1 MKIMLNRWLVYS
13 KGDKDMQL
21 YNFSRSV
28 FKYSFFWVFFLIL
41 FTVNSTAQPVKV
53 EAKLDTNTILIGDQ
67 LHLSLNVLQ
76 PKKAEVSYPNVEEAV
91 SPEIEI
97 LEYLKSD
104 TIHSSDEIQVNRRYR
119 ITSFDSGR
127 VNISP
132 LVFHYQYDGRKD
144 SVKTQEIALNV
155 RTVQVDSTKT
165 FFDIKGPMDAPISW
179 REVLPYILGLLGLAI
194 VAFLVWYFIKK
205 YKSRKTEYEPEK
217 PKEPAHVI
225 AFRELDKLKEE
236 KLWQN
241 DKIKL
246 YYTRLADILR
256 TYLWHR
262 YDIKTLERTTDE
274 ILDSLKNS
282 GFSND
287 ELFNKI
293 EQILKT
299 ADLVK
304 FARMQPIL
312 EENSRNMEN
321 AYEFVN
327 QTKLVQDTQEVEK
340 DKDKDKEK
348 DKEQKNSNLNEKE
361 S

>member
-67 LHLSLNVLQ
+67 LHLNLNVFQ
-76 PKKAEVSYPNVEEAV
+76 PKEADVSYPDMEEAL
-91 SPEIEI
+91 SPKIEI

-144 SVKTQEIALNV
+144 SVKTQDIALNV

-165 FFDIKGPMDAPISW
+165 FFDIKGPMEAPISW
-179 REVLPYILGLLGLAI
+179 REVLPYFLGVLGLAI
-194 VAFLVWYFIKK
+194 IAFLVWYFIKR
-205 YKSRKTEYEPEK
+205 YKSQKTEYEPEK

-225 AFRELDKLKEE
+225 ALRELDKLKEE

-274 ILDSLKNS
+274 ILNSLKNT

-287 ELFNKI
+287 ELFNKL
-293 EQILKT
+293 EQTLKT

-304 FARMQPIL
+304 FAKLQPL
-312 EENSRNMEN
+312 PEENDKNMKD

-327 QTKLVQDTQEVEK
+327 QTKLIQGQEE
-340 DKDKDKEK
+340 DN
-348 DKEQKNSNLNEKE
+348 EQKNDNQTEKE

>member
-1 MKIMLNRWLVYS
+1 MLNRWLAYL
-13 KGDKDMQL
+13 KGDKNMWL
-21 YNFSRSV
+21 YKCSRSV
-28 FKYSFFWVFFLIL
+28 FKYSFFGIFFLL
-41 FTVNSTAQPVKV
+41 VFAVNSTAQPVRV
-53 EAKLDTNTILIGDQ
+53 DAKLDTNEILIGDQ
-67 LHLSLNVLQ
+67 LHLNLNVFQ
-76 PKKAEVSYPNVEEAV
+76 PKEADVNYPDIEEAL
-91 SPEIEI
+91 SSEIEI

-104 TIHSSDEIQVNRRYR
+104 TIHSDDEIQVNRRYR

-132 LVFHYQYDGRKD
+132 LVFHYQYDGKND
-144 SVKTQEIALNV
+144 SIKTKPLTLNVKTV
-155 RTVQVDSTKT
+155 KVDSTET
-165 FFDIKGPMDAPISW
+165 IFDIKGPMDAPISW
-179 REVLPYILGLLGLAI
+179 REVLPYILGVLGLAI
-194 VAFLVWYFIKK
+194 IAFLTWYFIKK

-225 AFRELDKLKEE
+225 ALRDLDKLKEE

-241 DKIKL
+241 DKVKL
-246 YYTRLADILR
+246 YYTRLADIVR

-274 ILDSLKNS
+274 ILNSLSNT
-282 GFSND
+282 GFTDN
-287 ELFNKI
+287 ELFTKL

-304 FARMQPIL
+304 FARMKPL
-312 EENSRNMEN
+312 PEENDKNLED

-327 QTKLVQDTQEVEK
+327 QTKLVQVHEGEK
-340 DKDKDKEK
+340 DKDK
-348 DKEQKNSNLNEKE
+348 EQDNSNQNEKE

>member
-1 MKIMLNRWLVYS
+1 MLNRWLAYS

-21 YNFSRSV
+21 CNFSSSV
-28 FKYSFFWVFFLIL
+28 LRYSFFWIFFLLL
-41 FTVNSTAQPVKV
+41 FAINSNAQPVEV
-53 EAKLDTNTILIGDQ
+53 EAKLDTNNILIGDQ
-67 LHLSLNVLQ
+67 LHLNLNVFQ
-76 PKKAEVSYPNVEEAV
+76 PKGAKVSYPDVEEAL
-91 SPEIEI
+91 SPDIEI

-104 TIHSSDEIQVNRRYR
+104 TIYSDNKIQVNSRYR

-127 VNISP
+127 VNIAP
-132 LVFHYQYDGRKD
+132 LVFYYQYDGRKD
-144 SVKTQEIALNV
+144 STKTQALALNV
-155 RTVQVDSTKT
+155 KTVKVDSTET
-165 FFDIKGPMDAPISW
+165 IFDIKGPMEAPISW
-179 REVLPYILGLLGLAI
+179 REVLPYILGVLGLAI
-194 VAFLVWYFIKK
+194 IAFLVWYFIKK
-205 YKSRKTEYEPEK
+205 YKSRKADHEPEK
-217 PKEPAHVI
+217 PKEPAYVI

-241 DKIKL
+241 EKVKL

-274 ILDSLKNS
+274 ILDSLRNT
-282 GFSND
+282 GFTNN
-287 ELFNKI
+287 ELFTKL

-304 FARMQPIL
+304 FAKLQPL
-312 EENSRNMEN
+312 PDENEKNMED

-327 QTKLVQDTQEVEK
+327 QTKLVQNQEGEK
-340 DKDKDKEK
+340 E
-348 DKEQKNSNLNEKE
+348 NSNQNEKE

>member
-1 MKIMLNRWLVYS
+1 MLNRWLVYS

-21 YNFSRSV
+21 YSFSRSV
-28 FKYSFFWVFFLIL
+28 FKYSFFWMFFLIL

-53 EAKLDTNTILIGDQ
+53 EAKLDTNNILIGDQ
-67 LHLSLNVLQ
+67 LHLNLNVFQ
-76 PKKAEVSYPNVEEAV
+76 PKEADVSYPDMEEAL
-91 SPEIEI
+91 SPKIEI

-104 TIHSSDEIQVNRRYR
+104 TIHSDDEIQVNRRYR

-127 VNISP
+127 VDISP
-132 LVFHYQYDGRKD
+132 LIFHYQYDGKKD
-144 SVKTQEIALNV
+144 SIRTEALVLNV

-165 FFDIKGPMDAPISW
+165 IFDIKGPMEAPVSW
-179 REVLPYILGLLGLAI
+179 REVLPYILGVLGLAI
-194 VAFLVWYFIKK
+194 IAFLVWYFIKK
-205 YKSRKTEYEPEK
+205 YKSRKTEHEPEK

-236 KLWQN
+236 QLWQN

-287 ELFNKI
+287 ELFNKL

-304 FARMQPIL
+304 FARLQPL
-312 EENSRNMEN
+312 PDENDKNMED

-327 QTKLVQDTQEVEK
+327 HTKLVQETQEGEK
-340 DKDKDKEK
+340 DE
-348 DKEQKNSNLNEKE
+348 DKEQNNSNQTEKE

>member
-1 MKIMLNRWLVYS
+1 
-13 KGDKDMQL
+13 MQL
-21 YNFSRSV
+21 YSFSRSV
-28 FKYSFFWVFFLIL
+28 FKYSFFWIFFLIL

-53 EAKLDTNTILIGDQ
+53 EAKLDTNNILIGDQ
-67 LHLSLNVLQ
+67 FYLNLKIFQ
-76 PKKAEVSYPNVEEAV
+76 PKEAEVSYPDIEEAL
-91 SPEIEI
+91 SPETEI

-104 TIHSSDEIQVNRRYR
+104 TVHSDDEIQVNRRYR

-132 LVFHYQYDGRKD
+132 LVFHYQYDGKKD
-144 SVKTQEIALNV
+144 SAKTEPLALNV
-155 RTVQVDSTKT
+155 RTVKVDSTKT
-165 FFDIKGPMDAPISW
+165 IFDIKGPMKAPVSW
-179 REVLPYILGLLGLAI
+179 REVLPYILGVLGLAI
-194 VAFLVWYFIKK
+194 IAFLVWFFIKK
-205 YKSRKTEYEPEK
+205 YKFRKTEHEPEK

-225 AFRELDKLKEE
+225 ALRELDKLKEE

-241 DKIKL
+241 DNVKL
-246 YYTRLADILR
+246 YYTGLADILR

-274 ILDSLKNS
+274 ILNSLRNT

-287 ELFNKI
+287 ELFNKL

-304 FARMQPIL
+304 FAKMQPL
-312 EENSRNMEN
+312 PDENDKNMNE

-327 QTKLVQDTQEVEK
+327 QTKLVQG
-340 DKDKDKEK
+340 KEE
-348 DKEQKNSNLNEKE
+348 DNEQQIDNQTEKE